1 MSGPRPTEIN
11 YHQKARTM
19 DLTFDDGQQF
29 EISAEYLRCFSP
41 SAEVQGHGPGEEV
54 LQLNKQNVRIE
65 RIEPVGNYAI
75 CLHFDDGHNTGIY
88 SWDTLY
94 RLGKDRETNWA
105 HYLERL
111 KQAGHTY
118 ETAEE

>member
-1 MSGPRPTEIN
+1 MSGPRPIEIN
-11 YHQKARTM
+11 YHQKSRTM
-19 DLTFDDGQQF
+19 DLSFDDGQQYQL
-29 EISAEYLRCFSP
+29 SAEYLRCFSP

-94 RLGKDRETNWA
+94 RLGNDKETNWA
-105 HYLERL
+105 NYLQRL
-111 KQAGHTY
+111 QEAGHSY
-118 ETAEE
+118 EASTD